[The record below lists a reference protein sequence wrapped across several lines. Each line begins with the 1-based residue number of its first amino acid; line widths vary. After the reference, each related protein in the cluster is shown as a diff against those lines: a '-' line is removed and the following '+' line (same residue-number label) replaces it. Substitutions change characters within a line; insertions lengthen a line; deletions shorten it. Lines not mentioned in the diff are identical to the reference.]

1 MWKGEGRR
9 RNSTR
14 ALQMVEGTECQGPKA
29 GMSFCLSQEEKEW
42 GGQVDDGGNRFREMT
57 GAHSQASEAHTAWL
71 DSQLTKDTQSQ
82 TPVPCST
89 FPRREDRQCTFLP
102 LPSFL
107 LFLSYLLSCPLAWIT
122 GAPPYLAPPPL
133 PPVCF
138 CLQPPPSLLPPCS
151 LLLLTTVYSMTPA
164 AASALSP

>member
-1 MWKGEGRR
+1 
-9 RNSTR
+9 
-14 ALQMVEGTECQGPKA
+14 MVEGTECQGPKA

-102 LPSFL
+102 LPSFSSSSFSPTFSLVPLLGLQEHHHTWLLL
-107 LFLSYLLSCPLAWIT
+107 LFLLFAFASNLLHLFFLPAPFSSSPLSI
-122 GAPPYLAPPPL
+122 P
-133 PPVCF
+133 
-138 CLQPPPSLLPPCS
+138 
-151 LLLLTTVYSMTPA
+151 
-164 AASALSP
+164 